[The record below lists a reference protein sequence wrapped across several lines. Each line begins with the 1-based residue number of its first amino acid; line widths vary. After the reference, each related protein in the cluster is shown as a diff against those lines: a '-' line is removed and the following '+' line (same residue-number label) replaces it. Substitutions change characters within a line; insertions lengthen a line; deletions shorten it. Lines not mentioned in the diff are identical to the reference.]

1 MCSDP
6 EQAQAWG
13 EAAAAA
19 AARGMLGVEGTTRAL
34 QALALAYDQ
43 GDWADVDPVIPDDT
57 ALPEAD
63 WDAKVQALLMEIR
76 EQQARG
82 KP

>member
-6 EQAQAWG
+6 EQDQAWG

-19 AARGMLGVEGTTRAL
+19 QEMLGVEATTRTL
-34 QALALAYDQ
+34 QALARAYDQ

>member
-6 EQAQAWG
+6 AQAQAWG
-13 EAAAAA
+13 EEAAA

-43 GDWADVDPVIPDDT
+43 GDWADVEPVIPDDT
-57 ALPEAD
+57 ALPEAE
-63 WDAKVQALLMEIR
+63 WDAKVQALLAEIR
-76 EQQARG
+76 ERQARG